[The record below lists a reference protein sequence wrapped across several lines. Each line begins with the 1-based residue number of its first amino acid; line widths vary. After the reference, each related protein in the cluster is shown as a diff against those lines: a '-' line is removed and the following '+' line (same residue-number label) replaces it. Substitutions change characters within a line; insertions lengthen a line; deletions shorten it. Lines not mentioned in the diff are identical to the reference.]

1 MTTAPLDHK
10 PPRSDR
16 QAIASAAVFLAFEPS
31 PGFMQRVIRWLT
43 DFCQLTLKDLDLV
56 ARLRLAVHE
65 LVENVVKYGMQPNVR
80 VEVEVLQRDGATL
93 LRISTRN
100 RSTPEYLARAVTLL
114 TELKAAEDPIAYY
127 DQLVRETAPKPGM
140 SGLGLARIRAEGD
153 LELDF
158 AVEGN
163 ELRIWVEAA
172 VDGASTPASGRRTGA
187 SLSSPVAKPQA

>member
-1 MTTAPLDHK
+1 MSS
-10 PPRSDR
+10 PPASVLPPSDR
-16 QAIASAAVFLAFEPS
+16 QALASAAVFLAFEPS
-31 PGFMQRVIRWLT
+31 AGFVRRVIRWLT
-43 DFCQLTLKDLDLV
+43 DFCQLTLQDLELV

-80 VEVEVLQRDGATL
+80 VEVELLERDGATL
-93 LRISTRN
+93 LRLSTCN
-100 RSTPEYLARAVTLL
+100 RATPEYLERAVHLL
-114 TELKAAEDPIAYY
+114 TQLKAAEDPLAYY
-127 DQLVRETAPKPGM
+127 DQLVLETAPKAGM

-172 VDGASTPASGRRTGA
+172 IDGR
-187 SLSSPVAKPQA
+187 SPSP